1 MQIHIALLGRSIE
14 HVKTAFNKFEKID
27 KLVLI
32 AGKDF
37 ELSAKNLQIEFK
49 NIWKV
54 DVDYKLINP
63 FTKNGAMEIIEIMKE
78 IRNQYSKEDILIN
91 ISGGTNL
98 MACIALSG
106 ALMIGCKEVY
116 YLLDPRFLNEGEI
129 DIISIPL
136 PNIAAENSN

>member
-1 MQIHIALLGRSIE
+1 M
-14 HVKTAFNKFEKID
+14 
-27 KLVLI
+27 
-32 AGKDF
+32 
-37 ELSAKNLQIEFK
+37 
-49 NIWKV
+49 
-54 DVDYKLINP
+54 
-63 FTKNGAMEIIEIMKE
+63 
-78 IRNQYSKEDILIN
+78 IN